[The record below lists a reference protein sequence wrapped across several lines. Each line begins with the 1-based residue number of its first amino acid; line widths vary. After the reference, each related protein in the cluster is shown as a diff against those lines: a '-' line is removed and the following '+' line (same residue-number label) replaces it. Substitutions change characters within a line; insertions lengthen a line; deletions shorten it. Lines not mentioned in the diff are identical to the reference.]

1 MATYSKK
8 RLLPVSATQIPQM
21 AESIRQEFIYDDFEV
36 NIESLMSG
44 GVDISITKGNVFKA
58 VLGMRSALKVTLIPQ
73 QTGVLFDANV
83 GVFGQQAVPAVISMF
98 FFWPVLITQIWG
110 LVLQSSLD
118 DRALAAAER
127 VLGNQSYKAP
137 TPNTQVTDAGT
148 ISFCPE
154 CGNKIEPGGKFC
166 PNCGYK
172 LI

>member
-1 MATYSKK
+1 MATYIKK
-8 RLLPVSATQIPQM
+8 RLLPASATQIPQM
-21 AESIRQEFIYDDFEV
+21 AESIRQEFIYDGFEV
-36 NIESLMSG
+36 NVETLMSG

-110 LVLQSSLD
+110 LVQQASLD

-127 VLGNQSYKAP
+127 VLGSQQYQVP
-137 TPNTQVTDAGT
+137 TQEPPVAAVGSAN
-148 ISFCPE
+148 FCPE
-154 CGNKIEPGGKFC
+154 CGQKVEPGGKFC
-166 PNCGYK
+166 PNCGTK
-172 LI
+172 L

>member
-8 RLLPVSATQIPQM
+8 RLLPASATQIPQM
-21 AESIRQEFIYDDFEV
+21 AESIRQEFIYDGFEV
-36 NIESLMSG
+36 NVETLLSG

-110 LVLQSSLD
+110 LVQQASLD

-127 VLGNQSYKAP
+127 VSGGQQYQVPTQEAP
-137 TPNTQVTDAGT
+137 VAAVGSAN
-148 ISFCPE
+148 FCPE
-154 CGNKIEPGGKFC
+154 CGQKVEPGGKFC
-166 PNCGYK
+166 PNCGTK
-172 LI
+172 L

>member
-8 RLLPVSATQIPQM
+8 RLLPASATQIPQM
-21 AESIRQEFIYDDFEV
+21 AESIRQEFIYDGFEV
-36 NIESLMSG
+36 NVETLLSG

-110 LVLQSSLD
+110 LVQQASLD

-127 VLGNQSYKAP
+127 VIGGQQYQVP
-137 TPNTQVTDAGT
+137 TQEPPVAAVGSAN
-148 ISFCPE
+148 FCPE
-154 CGNKIEPGGKFC
+154 CGQKVEPGGKFC
-166 PNCGYK
+166 PNCGTK
-172 LI
+172 L

>member
-8 RLLPVSATQIPQM
+8 RLLPASATQIPQM
-21 AESIRQEFIYDDFEV
+21 AESIRQEFIYDGFEV
-36 NIESLMSG
+36 NVETLLSG

-110 LVLQSSLD
+110 LVQQASLD

-127 VLGNQSYKAP
+127 VLGGQQYQVP
-137 TPNTQVTDAGT
+137 TQEPPVAAVGSAN
-148 ISFCPE
+148 FCPE
-154 CGNKIEPGGKFC
+154 CGQKVEPGSKFC
-166 PNCGYK
+166 PNCGAK
-172 LI
+172 L